1 MTQKSVRIS
10 TIFKNSNYIYIHYS
24 IEKNKK
30 SSLKQVS
37 YQSKQRHKISPWH
50 LSDSPFFHFAD
61 FASFPTTRPPTT
73 WRTFKVSSRSTD
85 TCALAKFKRQKS
97 NIHSHTHTHT
107 HTLSHSR
114 LRTPPTRSDFS
125 KTTILNAMKN
135 RRRQIS
141 TADYVHTEK
150 ERHKHR
156 PLPMLSY
163 TRCSHVV
170 SVKERNRSTKIRY
183 SSSPRE
189 QRHERERYD
198 VVAAARWR
206 SPYVPIYRCG
216 RGALNHITA
225 SFLHVAKPVRGTSRV
240 AGKAPRARK
249 RSSTRSLQEPR
260 AISEGKIARMRNA
273 RDTCVRVYMG
283 VLWEFTR
290 DRLGIHREISRAVLR
305 CAVLDGPR
313 CLGM

>member
-61 FASFPTTRPPTT
+61 FASFPTTRTT
-73 WRTFKVSSRSTD
+73 HDLTHFQSPLPFDWYVRTREI
-85 TCALAKFKRQKS
+85 QKTKKTTFT
-97 NIHSHTHTHT
+97 HTHTHT

-273 RDTCVRVYMG
+273 RDTYMRACIYEG
-283 VLWEFTR
+283 IV
-290 DRLGIHREISRAVLR
+290 GIHARSAW
-305 CAVLDGPR
+305 DT
-313 CLGM
+313 